1 MSLFSTIICCV
12 NLTENSQDIVQ
23 YTKDIAKID
32 NAKILV
38 AHSLPSTDNLRNYIT
53 SPMVEEVLENS
64 KERTRKFLEEFVA
77 ANFQGF
83 NAEPVMLSGNPARE
97 LLELV
102 DKRCADLVI
111 MGSMSTK
118 GFFSFLFSRPS
129 ESVIGNTRVPVM
141 VIPNDLSLECTPPE
155 DFYSPPLSPPHT
167 RFMLRGFPSDLLSA
181 CILLNTGQ
189 SFGM

>member
-102 DKRCADLVI
+102 DKAV
-111 MGSMSTK
+111 
-118 GFFSFLFSRPS
+118 
-129 ESVIGNTRVPVM
+129 VP
-141 VIPNDLSLECTPPE
+141 IS
-155 DFYSPPLSPPHT
+155 
-167 RFMLRGFPSDLLSA
+167 
-181 CILLNTGQ
+181 
-189 SFGM
+189 

>member
-32 NAKILV
+32 NSKILV

-64 KERTRKFLEEFVA
+64 KERTKKFLEEFVTS
-77 ANFQGF
+77 NFQGF
-83 NAEPVMLSGNPARE
+83 DAEPVMLSGNPARE

-141 VIPNDLSLECTPPE
+141 VIPNELSLECTPPE
-155 DFYSPPLSPPHT
+155 DF
-167 RFMLRGFPSDLLSA
+167 
-181 CILLNTGQ
+181 
-189 SFGM
+189 

>member
-1 MSLFSTIICCV
+1 
-12 NLTENSQDIVQ
+12 
-23 YTKDIAKID
+23 
-32 NAKILV
+32 
-38 AHSLPSTDNLRNYIT
+38 
-53 SPMVEEVLENS
+53 
-64 KERTRKFLEEFVA
+64 
-77 ANFQGF
+77 
-83 NAEPVMLSGNPARE
+83 MLSGNPARE

-155 DFYSPPLSPPHT
+155 DF
-167 RFMLRGFPSDLLSA
+167 
-181 CILLNTGQ
+181 
-189 SFGM
+189 

>member
-1 MSLFSTIICCV
+1 MITKNKSLITLFKETAMSLFSTIICCV

-23 YTKDIAKID
+23 YTKDIAKME
-32 NAKILV
+32 NSKILV

-64 KERTRKFLEEFVA
+64 KERTKKFLEEFVTT
-77 ANFQGF
+77 NFQGF
-83 NAEPVMLSGNPARE
+83 DAEPVMLSGNPARE

-102 DKRCADLVI
+102 DKRCADLVV

-155 DFYSPPLSPPHT
+155 DF
-167 RFMLRGFPSDLLSA
+167 
-181 CILLNTGQ
+181 
-189 SFGM
+189 